1 MIRSFSLSLPISL
14 KRHFGLFLGSTV
26 AIISLLAISPPL
38 REVQA
43 QVAAEDH
50 KILVRAD
57 VQEADSETGIITARG
72 NVQVNYPA
80 RKLQA
85 TAAIAQYYTK
95 ERRLILTGNVYVL
108 QEGNS
113 IRAEKMIYSIDEG
126 RFIATPKQDQQVES
140 IYIIPEAPESRESA
154 SN

>member
-1 MIRSFSLSLPISL
+1 MILSLPFPIRL
-14 KRHFGLFLGSTV
+14 KRHLGLFLGSTV
-26 AIISLLAISPPL
+26 AIISILAISPPQL

-43 QVAAEDH
+43 QVPAEENR
-50 KILVRAD
+50 IVVRAD

-80 RKLQA
+80 QKLQA
-85 TAAIAQYYTK
+85 TAAQAQYYTR
-95 ERRLILTGNVYVL
+95 ERRLILIGNVYVL

-113 IRAEKMIYSIDEG
+113 IRAEKMIYSIDDG
-126 RFIATPKQDQQVES
+126 RFIATPKQDRQVES
-140 IYIIPEAPESRESA
+140 IYIIPESPESSESA